1 MKFTDEFHDF
11 FRQTKRHV
19 CAVSRVDFFFS
30 IFVRSLFSTNHALR
44 HDTSFYKPIGKI
56 RCVLGHQ
63 RLGERFFFLPFSFS
77 LSSASRFFF
86 FFFSFATWWSQTSEQ
101 GRKVAVTNKLI
112 LWSTERCLRGC
123 LQAYSL
129 AFLPSFFV
137 ALALYPSNVLF
148 LLSSSIPAISN
159 SKGKKKKKKK
169 RKKRKEATGN

>member
-1 MKFTDEFHDF
+1 MIFFVKQNVMYVLWAEWISFSQYLFALCFRPIMPWGTIQASTSQSAKFAASSGISDW
-11 FRQTKRHV
+11 V
-19 CAVSRVDFFFS
+19 NDFFF
-30 IFVRSLFSTNHALR
+30 FRSLSL
-44 HDTSFYKPIGKI
+44 
-56 RCVLGHQ
+56 
-63 RLGERFFFLPFSFS
+63 FL
-77 LSSASRFFF
+77 LLLVFFF